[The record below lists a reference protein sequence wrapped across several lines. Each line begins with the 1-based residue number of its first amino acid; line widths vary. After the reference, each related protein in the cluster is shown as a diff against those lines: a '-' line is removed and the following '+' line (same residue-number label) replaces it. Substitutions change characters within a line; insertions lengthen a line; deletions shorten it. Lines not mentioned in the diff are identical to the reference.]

1 MLNDF
6 YTILDQKGPE
16 QEITPSGVTQKNWHF
31 KLVLNPAHP
40 VYGGHFPGSPVVPG
54 VCQIQIIKELIEK
67 IEGTALRLEHADNI
81 KFLSLIQ
88 PGQNQV
94 LTIDAG
100 LRESAEKLS
109 ANVAIHEGEKT
120 FLKFKGIFSKA

>member
-16 QEITPSGVTQKNWHF
+16 QEITPSGVSQKNWHF
-31 KLVLNPAHP
+31 KIELNPAHP
-40 VYGGHFPGSPVVPG
+40 VYSGHFPGSPVVPG

-88 PGQNQV
+88 PGQNKALV
-94 LTIDAG
+94 IDTG
-100 LRESAEKLS
+100 LREADEKLS
-109 ANVAIHEGEKT
+109 LTVSIHDGAT
-120 FLKFKGIFSKA
+120 IFLKFKGIFTKA